1 MSWETF
7 LENRAHHNLYVSS
20 LVHKPVIKLIRRI
33 AASGERLL
41 EAGCG
46 SGRTAM
52 LFSDMGYRTVALDL
66 SHDLLKRIS
75 PARRFLSEMY
85 SVNADIGGLPF
96 KGKAFKVVYSFGV
109 LEHFDPPDIVNFLCE
124 QRRVAKYVLVDIPND
139 RCKKQCYGD
148 ERFYTDVQLTEFIN
162 RAGLKVM
169 QCFHRGLEAGK
180 YVGNCSV
187 FLAADNAD
195 DDIFE
200 ENIDVYDYY

>member
-7 LENRAHHNLYVSS
+7 LEDRAHHNLYVSS

-33 AASGERLL
+33 ASPGERLL

-52 LFSDMGYRTVALDL
+52 LFSDMGYCTVALDL
-66 SHDLLKRIS
+66 SHNLLERIS
-75 PARRFLSEMY
+75 SARKFLPEMY
-85 SVNADIGGLPF
+85 PVNADIGVLPF
-96 KGKAFKVVYSFGV
+96 KGKVFKASYSFGV
-109 LEHFDPPDIVNFLCE
+109 LEHFDPSDIVNFLIE

-139 RCKKQCYGD
+139 RCENQCYGN
-148 ERFYTDVQLTEFIN
+148 ERFYSDLQWAEFIN

-169 QCFHRGLEAGK
+169 LSFHRGLDTGK

-187 FLAADNAD
+187 FLAADNGD
-195 DDIFE
+195 EDILQE
-200 ENIDVYDYY
+200 KIDVYDYY